1 MLEETPYNKDEF
13 SNRILYSD
21 ISVNDAYKNG
31 FRVFK
36 STNFKDYPKTYG
48 SITKLVELG
57 GNLICVFEH
66 GVALIPINERAVA
79 AQGDGGYAGK
89 EEDPEPAVRGPDHL
103 SPGAEECAGQV
114 QARGTERSCGAG
126 CSAGSC
132 RPSGRYRQNPG
143 AGIRHRAG
151 DPGHGGSSQRGAL
164 PGMCGSGRGCDLQP
178 GSRKSIR
185 NKIPLNLVFGG
196 FFYTFVEKGR
206 AVANRVIAEVRRC
219 TPPRG

>member
-66 GVALIPINERAVA
+66 GVALVPINERAVA
-79 AQGDGGYAGK
+79 AQGDGGYAFINTSN
-89 EEDPEPAVRGPDHL
+89 VLPDNPKIL
-103 SPGAEECAGQV
+103 SDSFGSQWRDSIIKTPLGIYGIDTV
-114 QARGTERSCGAG
+114 AR
-126 CSAGSC
+126 
-132 RPSGRYRQNPG
+132 
-143 AGIRHRAG
+143 
-151 DPGHGGSSQRGAL
+151 
-164 PGMCGSGRGCDLQP
+164 
-178 GSRKSIR
+178 
-185 NKIPLNLVFGG
+185 KIWFTDGNNFKNISELKV
-196 FFYTFVEKGR
+196 
-206 AVANRVIAEVRRC
+206 
-219 TPPRG
+219 